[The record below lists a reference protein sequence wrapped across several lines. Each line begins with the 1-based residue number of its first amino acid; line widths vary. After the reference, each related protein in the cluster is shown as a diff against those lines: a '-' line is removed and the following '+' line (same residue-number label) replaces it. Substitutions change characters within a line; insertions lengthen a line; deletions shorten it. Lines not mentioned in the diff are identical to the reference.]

1 MFGHGRQAFL
11 KQTERARSAA
21 MLLGVALTA
30 GSAVGCKANASAAAN
45 ADSGTSEAAD
55 GSDGT
60 TATDGSRVISKR
72 SRKAAAGSET
82 SAVARATKEDNAK
95 RCASLAPERT
105 PNGQNYASHIIAGG
119 GRNRPAEIVA
129 YLASKGR
136 CAFVLPAGNTAVVFD
151 AYALRDRELLGANLS
166 KRFKNYVLAVS
177 GHGDE
182 QFGYVLFADG
192 KLVDEYDS
200 FPKTDGD
207 VDGSPTG
214 GDVEVLLEVTKSAA
228 EPDGVETTLRRGHD
242 TYGGY
247 VYESARHRDLM
258 RALNLPEWSA
268 LYGFGDFK
276 SGKRPKEIA
285 PKTVLKT
292 F

>member
-1 MFGHGRQAFL
+1 MFHWKSRPTGGVRRGVRL
-11 KQTERARSAA
+11 DSAIPS
-21 MLLGVALTA
+21 V
-30 GSAVGCKANASAAAN
+30 
-45 ADSGTSEAAD
+45 E
-55 GSDGT
+55 
-60 TATDGSRVISKR
+60 
-72 SRKAAAGSET
+72 
-82 SAVARATKEDNAK
+82 
-95 RCASLAPERT
+95 
-105 PNGQNYASHIIAGG
+105 
-119 GRNRPAEIVA
+119 VA
-129 YLASKGR
+129 YEE
-136 CAFVLPAGNTAVVFD
+136 
-151 AYALRDRELLGANLS
+151 DR
-166 KRFKNYVLAVS
+166 
-177 GHGDE
+177 
-182 QFGYVLFADG
+182 ADG
-192 KLVDEYDS
+192 KLVEEYDS

-228 EPDGVETTLRRGHD
+228 EPDSVETTLRRGHD